1 MYQEGGE
8 EISAVLN
15 GQKLATLFDAKVN
28 KRRHLYFEEACK
40 KIHFFLLFFYLQEN
54 KKFQSFITLFRGKK
68 KVAKNKPE

>member
-40 KIHFFLLFFYLQEN
+40 KIHFFSIILLFTREQKIPIIYYSIQRQ
-54 KKFQSFITLFRGKK
+54 KKGCKEQT
-68 KVAKNKPE
+68 